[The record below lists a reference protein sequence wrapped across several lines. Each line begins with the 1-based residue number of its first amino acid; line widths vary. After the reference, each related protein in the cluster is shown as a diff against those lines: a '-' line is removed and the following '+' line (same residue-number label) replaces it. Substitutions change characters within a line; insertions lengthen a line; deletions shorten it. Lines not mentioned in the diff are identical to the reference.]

1 VINFLKKGKGSGG
14 MKKIAV
20 VFESKYGAVKK
31 YAEWIAEDL
40 SCSLFDRKSIK
51 IADLESYDT
60 IIYGGGLYAGGVSG
74 VKILTKNFDKLSHK
88 NLILFTCGL
97 ADPIDKANTDHIKQ
111 SLNKIFTAPMQK
123 KIKVFHFRGAMDY
136 SKLGFIHK
144 AMMGMMYRMIM
155 KKDVNSLKHEDKE
168 FLASYGK
175 TVDFTDRSMTVPI
188 VNYIRELQG

>member
-1 VINFLKKGKGSGG
+1 
-14 MKKIAV
+14 
-20 VFESKYGAVKK
+20 
-31 YAEWIAEDL
+31 
-40 SCSLFDRKSIK
+40 
-51 IADLESYDT
+51 
-60 IIYGGGLYAGGVSG
+60 
-74 VKILTKNFDKLSHK
+74 
-88 NLILFTCGL
+88 
-97 ADPIDKANTDHIKQ
+97 
-111 SLNKIFTAPMQK
+111 MQK

-175 TVDFTDRSMTVPI
+175 TVDFTDRSMTVPV